1 MRTTKVTRRAVQRA
15 TPPVSDFAPLID
27 SVKAYNDLKNA
38 LGGAPKAAQR
48 AGGSVSATVSGQ
60 KAINIVGASAKGA
73 SNVLK
78 GRDASGARPSQVRP
92 PVKRKK

>member
-1 MRTTKVTRRAVQRA
+1 MKRTNSTRRAVQRA
-15 TPPVSDFAPLID
+15 TPPVSDFSPLID

-78 GRDASGARPSQVRP
+78 GKDASGANKSIRP
-92 PVKRKK
+92 PAKRKK